1 MIQTII
7 DEIKLRKDYLP
18 TEQIKSVYFGGG
30 TPSLLEAAE
39 LDRIMETLKTQFSF
53 SKVAEIT
60 LEANPDD
67 IDSAKLLS
75 WRNAGIN
82 RLSIGIQSFRQ
93 SDLDWMNRAH
103 NVNQAEN
110 SVRMSQDA
118 GFENLTVD
126 LIYGLPDLSLE
137 EWEVHLEKVT
147 SMGIDHI
154 SSYCLT
160 VEDRTKLNSWVK
172 QGKIKPSDEAAQ
184 SDQFLFMIE
193 YLASKGF
200 EQYEIS
206 NFARSGRYAVHNTA
220 YWTGAPY
227 LGIGPSAHSFNGFER
242 RWNIANNSAY
252 IRSMGVNEDWFFT
265 EELTTMDRWNEMVLT
280 GLRTI
285 FGLHFSSLAE
295 ISPITQEWMTKV
307 CEFEDCGWLMIAQNK
322 IILTKEGR
330 LKADYIASEL
340 FLV

>member
-1 MIQTII
+1 MSGIYIHIPFCKQKCTYCDFHFSTTFGSYRDSMIQTII

-126 LIYGLPDLSLE
+126 LIYGLPYLSLE
-137 EWEVHLEKVT
+137 
-147 SMGIDHI
+147 
-154 SSYCLT
+154 
-160 VEDRTKLNSWVK
+160 
-172 QGKIKPSDEAAQ
+172 
-184 SDQFLFMIE
+184 
-193 YLASKGF
+193 
-200 EQYEIS
+200 
-206 NFARSGRYAVHNTA
+206 
-220 YWTGAPY
+220 
-227 LGIGPSAHSFNGFER
+227 
-242 RWNIANNSAY
+242 
-252 IRSMGVNEDWFFT
+252 
-265 EELTTMDRWNEMVLT
+265 
-280 GLRTI
+280 
-285 FGLHFSSLAE
+285 
-295 ISPITQEWMTKV
+295 
-307 CEFEDCGWLMIAQNK
+307 
-322 IILTKEGR
+322 
-330 LKADYIASEL
+330 
-340 FLV
+340 